1 MADTLLECES
11 ETTPSIML
19 STSIETTRKPG
30 WNENFF
36 WETTQDKW
44 QSNPVT
50 DDEIQASLLL
60 YKLYNSANRNDD
72 WIDMN
77 FHQSFNNRCTKFR
90 IFDESSLR
98 IGKNILTNRLT
109 LINNQIEYDWLN
121 KTEVS
126 YKVACK
132 KLFLTWV

>member
-1 MADTLLECES
+1 MIPSLNVNLKQHLLSCSAQALKLLGSQDGMRISFEKLHKINDRA
-11 ETTPSIML
+11 TPSQMM
-19 STSIETTRKPG
+19 KY
-30 WNENFF
+30 
-36 WETTQDKW
+36 KH
-44 QSNPVT
+44 
-50 DDEIQASLLL
+50 SLLL

>member
-1 MADTLLECES
+1 MRISFEKLHKINDRA
-11 ETTPSIML
+11 TPSQMM
-19 STSIETTRKPG
+19 KY
-30 WNENFF
+30 
-36 WETTQDKW
+36 KH
-44 QSNPVT
+44 
-50 DDEIQASLLL
+50 SLLL